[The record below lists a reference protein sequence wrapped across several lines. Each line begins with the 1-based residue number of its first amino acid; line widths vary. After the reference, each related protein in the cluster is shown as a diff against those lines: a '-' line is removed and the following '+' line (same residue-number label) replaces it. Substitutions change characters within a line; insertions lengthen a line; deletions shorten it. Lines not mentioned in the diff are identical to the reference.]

1 MKRHLIYCGLYAREL
16 TTDQA
21 DALVRELAIQ
31 HFPNG
36 HTIHEATG
44 RWRGLTMIV
53 DEPTLIVEV
62 WEAAGFG
69 EPALGPFAAD
79 YKELALQESVVI
91 LSTKCE
97 AVVI

>member
-1 MKRHLIYCGLYAREL
+1 MKRHLIYCGLQAREL

-21 DALVRELAIQ
+21 DALVRELAVQ

-53 DEPTLIVEV
+53 DEPTLVVEV
-62 WEAAGFG
+62 WEVNGFDKP
-69 EPALGPFAAD
+69 ELAPFAAN

-91 LSTKCE
+91 LSVPGE
-97 AVVI
+97 ALIV

>member
-1 MKRHLIYCGLYAREL
+1 MKRHLIYCGLYARNL

-21 DALVRELAIQ
+21 DRLVRDLACQ

-44 RWRGLTMIV
+44 RWVGLTMTV

-62 WEAAGFG
+62 WEVAGFG
-69 EPALGPFAAD
+69 QPDLGPFAAD

-91 LSTKCE
+91 LTLPCE

>member
-1 MKRHLIYCGLYAREL
+1 MKRHLIYCGLQAREL

-21 DALVRELAIQ
+21 DALVRDLACQ

-62 WEAAGFG
+62 WEVSGFG
-69 EPALGPFAAD
+69 EPAIGPFAAD

-91 LSTKCE
+91 LSVPCK

>member
-1 MKRHLIYCGLYAREL
+1 MKRHLIYCGLLARKL

-21 DALVRELAIQ
+21 DALVRELAVQ

-36 HTIHEATG
+36 HTIHETTG
-44 RWRGLTMIV
+44 RFRGLTMIV

-62 WEAAGFG
+62 WEVAGFG
-69 EPALGPFAAD
+69 DPALGPFAAD

-91 LSTKCE
+91 LSTECE

>member
-1 MKRHLIYCGLYAREL
+1 MKRHLIYCGLLAPEL

-21 DALVRELAIQ
+21 DALVRDLAVQ

-36 HTIHEATG
+36 HTIHEASG
-44 RWRGLTMIV
+44 RWRGLTMVV

-62 WEAAGFG
+62 WEVNGFDK
-69 EPALGPFAAD
+69 PNLAPFAAD

-91 LSTKCE
+91 LSVPCE
-97 AVVI
+97 ALVI